1 MIMTSRER
9 VEAALK
15 HEIPDRVP
23 WCEMLVDPF
32 LSTQLMGW
40 DGPKNQTFSLEDQQ
54 YTVEEAKL
62 VSSYL
67 NLDNI
72 TYILRAPI
80 FADKHKGQDGRLFY
94 GEGQIKS
101 RDDLEM
107 IHLPEVNDEYMAP
120 LEAFINGKGDFSA
133 WLITRMGIMPAML
146 CMGTTSFSY
155 ALYDDPGLIEEIFDR
170 YLEWTLQVARRVS
183 TMGFDVFVTTDDV
196 AFGTNT
202 FFSPKVFRQLCM
214 PRLRQVR
221 DNLSIPWMIHS
232 DGNMFPFMDDLLT
245 LDIVGFHPIE
255 RAAMDIREVKRRYGD
270 RLCLMGN
277 LDLNYL
283 GMGTREEVEQ
293 EVRELIRDIAS
304 GGGYIIS
311 SGNSL
316 AGYLKPEN
324 VLAMR
329 DAIQKYSA
337 YPIRIE

>member
-1 MIMTSRER
+1 MNMTSHER
-9 VEAALK
+9 VAAALK

-80 FADKHKGQDGRLFY
+80 YADKHEGQDGRLFY
-94 GEGQIKS
+94 GEGRIKS
-101 RDDLEM
+101 RDDLAM
-107 IHLPEVNDEYMAP
+107 IQLPEVNDEYMAP
-120 LEAFINGKGDFSA
+120 LEMFVKGKGDFSA
-133 WLITRMGIMPAML
+133 WVITRVGIMPTML
-146 CMGTTSFSY
+146 CMGTTTFSY
-155 ALYDDPGLIEEIFDR
+155 ALYDDPDLIEEIFDR
-170 YLEWTLQVARRVS
+170 YLEWTLEVAKRVS
-183 TMGFDVFVTTDDV
+183 DMGFDVFVSTDDV

-214 PRLRQVR
+214 PRFHQVKEC
-221 DNLSIPWMIHS
+221 LSIPWLIHS
-232 DGNMFPFMDDLLT
+232 DGNMFPFIDDLLT

-255 RAAMDIREVKRRYGD
+255 KAAMDIREMKRRYGD
-270 RLCLMGN
+270 QLCLMGN

-283 GMGTREEVEQ
+283 GMGTLDEIET
-293 EVRELIRDIAS
+293 EVRELIRDIAP

-329 DAIQKYSA
+329 DAIQKYGT
-337 YPIRIE
+337 YPIWIV